1 MPAENGEQNTSNTA
15 AILTKLIAEIKSR
28 RGLVAS
34 GVGAEDVLQR
44 VRKLEED
51 QNQNVPVAAIA
62 AAKGEDIDRLAL
74 LDTLTE
80 LYNHRTFLKELK
92 AELSRADRYE
102 HPVSLCM
109 IAVDNLE
116 TVAQQFGFLTVDGVI
131 KVTANVIRES
141 AREVDLTARY
151 SATQFVIVLPQT
163 TSAGAALFA
172 ERLRQ
177 RIANQVIAHNWQNF
191 SVTASFG
198 VATFPDN
205 ASKYD
210 QLIAGAMQAL
220 EFAVNRGGDRVLVA

>member
-1 MPAENGEQNTSNTA
+1 
-15 AILTKLIAEIKSR
+15 
-28 RGLVAS
+28 
-34 GVGAEDVLQR
+34 
-44 VRKLEED
+44 
-51 QNQNVPVAAIA
+51 
-62 AAKGEDIDRLAL
+62 
-74 LDTLTE
+74 
-80 LYNHRTFLKELK
+80 
-92 AELSRADRYE
+92 
-102 HPVSLCM
+102 M